1 MGYVAVLLFAIAIL
15 GLIASWF
22 LFGEPHRAAPGIVI
36 LSLPA
41 LKPVGDEQVR
51 ELCSR
56 CHHLPGPDVLPKSAW
71 PKTIWLMST
80 FSGFGANVQFDVQP
94 EAVVDWFIARAPDV
108 LDLRPVEA
116 SQRLDPLR
124 LKRRDTR
131 IDGSDDIPFVSNVL
145 LADLLGSSRPEIV
158 VCDMKSGAIL
168 MGETDQPDWSLK
180 PIGNVPFPAHAEA
193 VDLDADGRM
202 DLVVAAL
209 GSFSAMDH
217 KLGSVQWLRQVDNGR
232 FERHAIAEDLAR
244 VSDVQPADLDSDGD
258 VDLVVAEFGWRTTGH
273 LILLENRTEPGG
285 KPAFVQLPIEGN
297 HGASHAAITDLDG
310 DGSLDILTLYSQEIE
325 TVRCYFNRKGGWTE
339 FLDLYR
345 APHPAWGHSGFEV
358 VDIDGD
364 GDADVLLTNGDTYD
378 NSLLKPYHGVRWLEN
393 RGGLEFVPHEL
404 VTMYGAYRAEAADM
418 DGDGDADIVVCAL
431 AEQDNVDAQVDLS
444 RFESL
449 LWLEQV
455 EPGRFVHHTLEVS
468 RSHHPNL
475 TLGDYDLDGDIDVF
489 VGNGQFDD
497 TGVPPGSSV
506 VDIWE
511 NQLR

>member
-1 MGYVAVLLFAIAIL
+1 
-15 GLIASWF
+15 
-22 LFGEPHRAAPGIVI
+22 
-36 LSLPA
+36 
-41 LKPVGDEQVR
+41 
-51 ELCSR
+51 
-56 CHHLPGPDVLPKSAW
+56 
-71 PKTIWLMST
+71 
-80 FSGFGANVQFDVQP
+80 
-94 EAVVDWFIARAPDV
+94 
-108 LDLRPVEA
+108 
-116 SQRLDPLR
+116 
-124 LKRRDTR
+124 
-131 IDGSDDIPFVSNVL
+131 
-145 LADLLGSSRPEIV
+145 
-158 VCDMKSGAIL
+158 
-168 MGETDQPDWSLK
+168 
-180 PIGNVPFPAHAEA
+180 
-193 VDLDADGRM
+193 
-202 DLVVAAL
+202 
-209 GSFSAMDH
+209 
-217 KLGSVQWLRQVDNGR
+217 
-232 FERHAIAEDLAR
+232 
-244 VSDVQPADLDSDGD
+244 
-258 VDLVVAEFGWRTTGH
+258 
-273 LILLENRTEPGG
+273 
-285 KPAFVQLPIEGN
+285 VQLPIEGN